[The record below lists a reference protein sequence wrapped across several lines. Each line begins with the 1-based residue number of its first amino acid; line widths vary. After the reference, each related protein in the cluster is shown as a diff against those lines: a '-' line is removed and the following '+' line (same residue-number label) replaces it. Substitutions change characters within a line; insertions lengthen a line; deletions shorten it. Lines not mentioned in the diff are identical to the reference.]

1 MVSVV
6 AMLLKRV
13 SLAINRDGTA
23 EDVRKS
29 ADDSLE
35 IEQCGRVGERVGLA
49 RVNTNVDDWNKG

>member
-6 AMLLKRV
+6 AMLQKRV
-13 SLAINRDGTA
+13 SSTINRDRTA

-29 ADDSLE
+29 ADESLE

-49 RVNTNVDDWNKG
+49 GVNANADDWNKG